1 MRRKG
6 VVLAAAMQQA
16 AATHADRNEAP
27 VTDSNERRKLAAV
40 VYNPVKVEVDD
51 LRPVVEAEEQANGWE
66 RTLWFE
72 TSEEDPGG
80 GQTKEALE
88 AGATMVLAAGG
99 DGTVR
104 VVAEALQGTGTS
116 LALLPSGT
124 GNLLARNLSLTLN
137 DLEHSVHSAFAGG
150 DRSIDV
156 ALVDIHREDRSRSR
170 HAFLVMAGFGIDA
183 KMLSATD
190 DELKAKVGW
199 LAYVKAFA
207 AVLRDKNL
215 LHLRFSL
222 DGGEV
227 RRMRANT
234 IIVGNAGSLPGNIL
248 LLPEAAVD
256 DGQLDIVVLRPE
268 QLVGWVQVF
277 VKILWEN
284 GVLSRTPLG
293 RRFRSREVKALNYL
307 RGEELRVRLSR
318 PEEIELDGDPLG
330 KAIGMV
336 VRVDAGGLTVRVPAD
351 VAEDAADSLAE
362 ADA

>member
-1 MRRKG
+1 MTDT
-6 VVLAAAMQQA
+6 QQ
-16 AATHADRNEAP
+16 
-27 VTDSNERRKLAAV
+27 RKLAAV
-40 VYNPVKVEVDD
+40 VYNPVKIDVDD
-51 LRPVVEAEEQANGWE
+51 LRPVVEAEGRAEGWE
-66 RTLWFE
+66 PTLWFE
-72 TSEEDPGG
+72 TSKEDPGA

-104 VVAEALQGTGTS
+104 VVAEALQGSDAS

-124 GNLLARNLSLTLN
+124 GNLLARNLDLTLN
-137 DLEHSVHSAFAGG
+137 DLEHSVHSAFAGR

-199 LAYVKAFA
+199 LAYVKALA

-215 LHLRFSL
+215 LHARFSL
-222 DGGEV
+222 DRGET
-227 RRMRANT
+227 RRMRADT
-234 IIVGNAGSLPGNIL
+234 IIIGNAGSLPGNIL
-248 LLPEAAVD
+248 LLPDAAVD
-256 DGQLDIVVLRPE
+256 DGQLDVVILRPE
-268 QLVGWVQVF
+268 QLIGWIQIF
-277 VKILWEN
+277 VKVLWEN
-284 GVLSRTPLG
+284 GVLRRTPLG
-293 RRFRSREVKALNYL
+293 RRFRGREVQALNYL
-307 RGEELRVRLSR
+307 RGAEFRVRLSR

-336 VRVDAGGLTVRVPAD
+336 VRVAPGGLRVRVPAE
-351 VAEDAADSLAE
+351 VAEQQGDAEQEPLAE

>member
-1 MRRKG
+1 MS
-6 VVLAAAMQQA
+6 
-16 AATHADRNEAP
+16 
-27 VTDSNERRKLAAV
+27 DSNETERRKLAAV
-40 VYNPVKVEVDD
+40 VYNPVKIEVDT
-51 LRPVVEAEEQANGWE
+51 LRPVVEAEERAASWE
-66 RTLWFE
+66 PSLWFE

-80 GQTKEALE
+80 GQTKQALE

-150 DRSIDV
+150 DRTIDV
-156 ALVDIHREDRSRSR
+156 ALVDIHREDRTHTK

-199 LAYVKAFA
+199 LAYVQAFA

-215 LHLRFSL
+215 LHARFSL
-222 DGGEV
+222 DRGET

-234 IIVGNAGSLPGNIL
+234 LIVANAGSLPGNIL

-256 DGQLDIVVLRPE
+256 DGKLDVVILRPE
-268 QLVGWVQVF
+268 QLVGWIQIF
-277 VKILWEN
+277 VKVLWEN
-284 GVLSRTPLG
+284 GVLSRTRLG
-293 RRFRSREVKALNYL
+293 RRFRTREVKALNYL
-307 RGEELRVRLSR
+307 RGEDFRVRLSR

-336 VRVDAGGLTVRVPAD
+336 VRVAPGGLTIRVPAD
-351 VAEDAADSLAE
+351 VAEEGEQEGTSLAE
-362 ADA
+362 ADSGAS